1 MPPPSAH
8 PNCAARCPAL
18 AFLPLSCLSPELIH
32 SASSDAV
39 SARKEQQQLKKKNE
53 SRTSSSDGRVSNFL
67 SPSVLGAS
75 RRASP
80 DLASG
85 DLGAL
90 TPRSASARDIRA
102 DVHVRMLALCSPAL
116 TSHIRCIMNGH
127 DRLHM
132 CLRPGCSFARSLK
145 KSKASSVF
153 VLLFFFSPMMS
164 HRRETPPP
172 LRVCVSGFPS
182 ARLF

>member
-8 PNCAARCPAL
+8 PNCAARRPAL

-67 SPSVLGAS
+67 SPSVLGGS

-80 DLASG
+80 GAAAADLASG

-153 VLLFFFSPMMS
+153 VLLFFF
-164 HRRETPPP
+164 PP
-172 LRVCVSGFPS
+172 
-182 ARLF
+182 